1 MSLRTMCMLHVD
13 LFKNTH
19 LCWMYVCEGEYMPLH
34 ACGGQRTFSSLF
46 FPSSLGRREQHK
58 FSGLHDKCFN
68 SLSRL
73 LGPIR
78 LYSFYDLAELPFCL

>member
-1 MSLRTMCMLHVD
+1 
-13 LFKNTH
+13 
-19 LCWMYVCEGEYMPLH
+19 MPLH
-34 ACGGQRTFSSLF
+34 ACGGLRTFRSLF

-73 LGPIR
+73 LGPIC
-78 LYSFYDLAELPFCL
+78 LYSFYDLAELPFCPRIFYKNILIDLISISKLCLI